1 MVEKLKHPYIK
12 KYATR
17 KGIQIWLVDGEYVRK
32 NIDEEFTNFGQHYR
46 FTYIP
51 LDEFWIDQE
60 AQNQE
65 YSFFIDH
72 LFAEYNLMKAGK
84 SYDDAIT
91 VADQIE
97 LKQRRKAKDDRKIL
111 TNSKG
116 LPDLTVVHVSLW
128 KKLEDGVGVWI
139 VDGRLVRSLFDRD
152 FTEGGHYHVYEFIP
166 KDEVW
171 IDDAIE
177 ENERRFVL
185 LHELHEFN
193 QMAKGMPYSKA
204 HAESS
209 KLELRCREH
218 QDELHDALAAEG
230 WS

>member
-1 MVEKLKHPYIK
+1 MVEKLKPPYIR
-12 KYATR
+12 KYASR
-17 KGIQIWLVDGEYVRK
+17 ENIQIWLVDGEYIRK

-51 LDEFWIDQE
+51 VDEFWIDME
-60 AQNQE
+60 AQDQE

-72 LFAEYNLMKAGK
+72 LFAEFNLMKAGK
-84 SYDDAIT
+84 NYDEAIT
-91 VADQIE
+91 AADEIE
-97 LKQRRKAKDDRKIL
+97 LQHRRKAKDDRQIL
-111 TNSKG
+111 ADSRG
-116 LPDLTVVHVSLW
+116 LPDLRSVHLNLW
-128 KKLEDGVGVWI
+128 KKLENGVSVWV

-152 FTEGGHYHVYEFIP
+152 FTEGGHYHVYEFVP

-193 QMAKGMPYSKA
+193 QMGKGMPYIQA

-209 KLELRCREH
+209 KLELKCRQH

-230 WS
+230 WA